1 MLVKQKV
8 CAVSPMG
15 MVHAIKKT
23 SDSLQLLYRVF
34 WRKMSTFNG
43 QTFLLFC
50 FFFLS
55 SSSCRGEDECAN
67 FAWHSCQ
74 LTSSVCQ
81 INEKLLAP
89 SLTSRFQFITEGE
102 RKEEKGHRTF
112 MWNQLYLNIWKSRK
126 KFIELLVPLQ
136 CVIIAKD
143 LKKGRKWGQIQ
154 KQLKIHGG
162 IRRHIESLV
171 KAF

>member
-43 QTFLLFC
+43 QTFLLFLL
-50 FFFLS
+50 FFLS
-55 SSSCRGEDECAN
+55 LSSCRGEDECAN

-102 RKEEKGHRTF
+102 RKEKKGHRTF

-143 LKKGRKWGQIQ
+143 LKKGRNEGRFK
-154 KQLKIHGG
+154 
-162 IRRHIESLV
+162 SS
-171 KAF
+171 